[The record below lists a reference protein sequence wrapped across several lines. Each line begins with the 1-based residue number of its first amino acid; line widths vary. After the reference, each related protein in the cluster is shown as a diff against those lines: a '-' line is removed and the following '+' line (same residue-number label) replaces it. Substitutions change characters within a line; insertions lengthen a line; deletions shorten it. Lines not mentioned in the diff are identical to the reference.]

1 MAETYDYNLLLCKI
15 KKELPQNKT
24 DGSAGYQTVVN
35 EYDKSGNLVETK
47 EQIEGDKNK
56 EIEYTYDKQGNLVQV
71 KSSLENEK
79 AQYVQYVYVKNC

>member
-47 EQIEGDKNK
+47 S
-56 EIEYTYDKQGNLVQV
+56 KQSVLV
-71 KSSLENEK
+71 
-79 AQYVQYVYVKNC
+79 

>member
-47 EQIEGDKNK
+47 SKQSVLVK
-56 EIEYTYDKQGNLVQV
+56 ESRNYI
-71 KSSLENEK
+71 
-79 AQYVQYVYVKNC
+79 

>member
-1 MAETYDYNLLLCKI
+1 MAETYAYNLLLCKI
-15 KKELPQNKT
+15 KEEPPQDKT

-56 EIEYTYDKQGNLVQV
+56 EIE
-71 KSSLENEK
+71 
-79 AQYVQYVYVKNC
+79 

>member
-1 MAETYDYNLLLCKI
+1 MTVRDRLQKEYSPRGVKENVAAAYTYATFLGRKI
-15 KKELPQNKT
+15 KEELPQNKT

-56 EIEYTYDKQGNLVQV
+56 RNR
-71 KSSLENEK
+71 
-79 AQYVQYVYVKNC
+79 VYL